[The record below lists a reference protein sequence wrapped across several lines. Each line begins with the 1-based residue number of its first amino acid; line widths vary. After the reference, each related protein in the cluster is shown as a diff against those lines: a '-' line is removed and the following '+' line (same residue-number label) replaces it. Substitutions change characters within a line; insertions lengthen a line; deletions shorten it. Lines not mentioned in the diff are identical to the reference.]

1 MDGFIHKPLPGQIL
15 HFNINFH
22 PVLVGHRRHH
32 PNFDILVRRRGP
44 LRLLAVGGEA
54 AQGLGQ
60 VVPQGGRQG
69 QGRGGEH
76 SAHQRRRYQQPHRG
90 PPALFPGRLLHHGL
104 DNAGALV
111 RGQLHPVHLPP
122 VFLFH
127 HVRSASNLSRSMAR
141 ARVSCA
147 RTVPSRRPRMAAA
160 SLME

>member
-32 PNFDILVRRRGP
+32 PDFHVLVYRHGP
-44 LRLLAVGGEA
+44 LRLLAVRGEA
-54 AQGLGQ
+54 AQSLGQ
-60 VVPQGGRQG
+60 IVPQGGGQG
-69 QGRGGEH
+69 QGRGGERTADQH
-76 SAHQRRRYQQPHRG
+76 RRRQQPHRG

-141 ARVSCA
+141 ARVSWV
-147 RTVPSRRPRMAAA
+147 RTVLSRRPRMAAV
-160 SLME
+160 SWIE